1 MIKHISFPVSKHIS
15 LMSNSRGPYKELM
28 FSFEIFSK
36 TSGMKLVRNE
46 KTSAQVKLF
55 CLSTTTTHDA
65 GKNIHP
71 MRTKI
76 IWMNITIYMM
86 NTCMYVKLISI
97 FVTFYALP
105 ITVN

>member
-55 CLSTTTTHDA
+55 CLSTTHDA